1 MANLMERLKAW
12 NLQMN
17 GLPRKAWLIVLTL
30 LLCGLFILLVP
41 LCWPFLLALLF
52 SMMLMPLIRLCEN
65 YLRKVKPPRWLI
77 TLVGM
82 LLLFGVLGAGLGF
95 LFNRL
100 FRELVSLTHSIPNLV
115 RWVTDTAVPY
125 LKSLYDQYAGMA
137 SAPVMDAINQGLSSL
152 GDSVIKAAGSLSA
165 ALTSGAVGVA
175 ASIPSILLSV
185 VLTVMGTF
193 YITADRER
201 IMAFLKR
208 TFPVNMQKHSQLLKT
223 NLFHA
228 LFGQVKSQLT
238 VSLMI
243 TSFLIL
249 AFTIYGIRYGLLM
262 GFVIGLADAL
272 PVIGAGLFLVPWG
285 ILELLLGHY
294 GTGIFLMAVYVGT
307 VLIRQIFEP
316 RIVGANLGLYPLATM
331 IAMFAGLQ
339 LFGVLGLLGGPI
351 LLNLLKVV
359 LEADG
364 IAHGLPPSPAEHRG
378 KRIFRPRPAI
388 SKESGLE

>member
-1 MANLMERLKAW
+1 MTNLMERLKAW

-30 LLCGLFILLVP
+30 LFSALFILLVP

-52 SMMLMPLIRLCEN
+52 SMMLMPLIRLCEKR
-65 YLRKVKPPRWLI
+65 LKRVKPPRWLI
-77 TLVGM
+77 TLIGM
-82 LLLFGVLGAGLGF
+82 LVLFGVLGAGLGF

-115 RWVTDTAVPY
+115 RSVTVTAIPY
-125 LKSLYDQYAGMA
+125 LKSLYDQYAGIA

-152 GDSVIKAAGSLSA
+152 GDSAIKAAGSLSA
-165 ALTSGAVGVA
+165 ILTSGAVNAA
-175 ASIPSILLSV
+175 ASIPGILLSV

-193 YITADRER
+193 YITADQER
-201 IMAFLKR
+201 IMTFLKR
-208 TFPVNMQKHSQLLKT
+208 TFPVNMQKRSQLLKT

-272 PVIGAGLFLVPWG
+272 PVIGAGLFFGAWG
-285 ILELLLGHY
+285 VLELLLGHY
-294 GTGIFLMAVYVGT
+294 GTGVFLMAG
-307 VLIRQIFEP
+307 F
-316 RIVGANLGLYPLATM
+316 VGAGLGRQS
-331 IAMFAGLQ
+331 F
-339 LFGVLGLLGGPI
+339 
-351 LLNLLKVV
+351 
-359 LEADG
+359 
-364 IAHGLPPSPAEHRG
+364 
-378 KRIFRPRPAI
+378 
-388 SKESGLE
+388 